1 MEKIVTFDTQG
12 RLYFPEE
19 MRRYLQ
25 FKTLVARIMEKG
37 ILLEPIEDSPLD
49 ALARLGKG
57 KLKGKTIKQLK
68 KEARKE
74 IEDAT
79 KKIR

>member
-1 MEKIVTFDTQG
+1 MEKVISFDTHG

-25 FKTLVARIMEKG
+25 FKTLVAKIVEKG
-37 ILLEPIEDSPLD
+37 ILLEAVEDSPFD

-79 KKIR
+79 KKVC